1 MPVSLDLRK
10 AWRHQRHG
18 DLMVVLTWVNDE
30 RSLVLMPA
38 LRKNAGWAI
47 IGESSAWKWAVDHPT
62 DPQMR
67 LHAQAHAMVESH
79 KICDQLNLEP
89 SRMNRAKVIS
99 IITGWLPDLISM
111 PSAPEPE
118 FRPETYGQ
126 IILRAD
132 GKPIAA
138 EDIRTEVAGVSYG

>member
-10 AWRHQRHG
+10 AWKYHRTG
-18 DLMVVLTWVNDE
+18 DLIVVLTWVNDE

-38 LRKNAGWAI
+38 LRRNAGWVI
-47 IGESSAWKWAVDHPT
+47 IGDSAAWKWAVDHEDRAT
-62 DPQMR
+62 RTQAQH
-67 LHAQAHAMVESH
+67 HALVESH

-89 SRMNRAKVIS
+89 SRMNRARVIS
-99 IITGWLPDLISM
+99 IITGWIPDLIRM

-118 FRPETYGQ
+118 FNPESYGQ
-126 IILRAD
+126 LLLRAD

-138 EDIRTEVAGVSYG
+138 EEVRTQVEGVTYG